1 MLVVRRQIA
10 TEDNKTQLDN
20 SGKCRFVDVSAAQRG
35 RQTTNHAL
43 QIERRPTSKVLY
55 LSVSVE
61 RYNVPYSTADRR
73 RRQLPQHIS
82 SV

>member
-20 SGKCRFVDVSAAQRG
+20 SGKCRLVDVSAAQRG

-43 QIERRPTSKVLY
+43 QIERRPTSTVLY

-73 RRQLPQHIS
+73 RRQLPQHVS